1 MEGLIYLKDGATYRG
16 KGFGAAATNV
26 GELVFNTSMTGYQGI
41 LTDPSYKG
49 QIINMTYPLIGNYG
63 VSEIDDQSE
72 RIHAFGFVTRD
83 ISFRPSNRC
92 SVKTLGEWLEEQR
105 VPGVY
110 NVDTRAITKRVR
122 TNGTIACVISNEGI
136 NADEARRLLDSAE
149 LRDDYMTEA
158 GTREVVRF
166 PAGGGETKVSGS
178 FGSVICGGTPRK
190 SPFGTYPNEPFSGNS
205 ALRETLYGVGQN
217 EEPSTG
223 SQKSI
228 YEPSRGNRPLRVA
241 VYDFGVKRNILQGFT
256 DRGCEVFLFPYG
268 STAEDIMSVEP
279 DGLFLSNGPSDPEK
293 AVAGIAAAR
302 ELIGKLPIC
311 GICMGHQV
319 VALAFGGRTYKLKFG
334 HRGANHGV
342 KDLESGKSAI
352 TSQNHSFAVDPRSI
366 EDKDLVVT
374 HVNLNDGTIEGIR
387 HRELPVFSVQYH
399 PEGSPGPNDSER
411 LFDRFIEI
419 FGRSAKGGD
428 GHA

>member
-1 MEGLIYLKDGATYRG
+1 MDGLIYLKDGTTYRG

-63 VSEIDDQSE
+63 VSEIDNQSA

-92 SVKTLGEWLEEQR
+92 SVKTLGEWLEEQG

-110 NVDTRAITKRVR
+110 NVDTRAVTKKVR

-136 NADEARRLLDSAE
+136 SGDEARRLLDGAA

-166 PAGGGETKVSGS
+166 PACGGEAKVSGS
-178 FGSVICGGTPRK
+178 FGRIVCGGAQGKPA
-190 SPFGTYPNEPFSGNS
+190 GAGM
-205 ALRETLYGVGQN
+205 
-217 EEPSTG
+217 
-223 SQKSI
+223 
-228 YEPSRGNRPLRVA
+228 RVA

-256 DRGCEVFLFPYG
+256 NRGCEVFLFPYG
-268 STAEDIMSVEP
+268 STADDIMSVAP
-279 DGLFLSNGPSDPEK
+279 DGLFLSNGPSDPER
-293 AVAGIAAAR
+293 AVAGIEAAR
-302 ELIGKLPIC
+302 SLIGRLPIC
-311 GICMGHQV
+311 GICMGHQII
-319 VALAFGGRTYKLKFG
+319 ALAFGGRTYKLRFG

-342 KDLESGKSAI
+342 KDLESGRSAI
-352 TSQNHSFAVDPRSI
+352 TSQNHSFAVDAESI
-366 EDKDLVVT
+366 ADKGLVVT
-374 HVNLNDGTIEGIR
+374 HINLNDGTVEGMR
-387 HRELPVFSVQYH
+387 HRELPVLSVQYH
-399 PEGSPGPNDSER
+399 PEGSPGPNDSES
-411 LFDRFIEI
+411 LFERFIEV
-419 FGRSAKGGD
+419 FGCSSKGGD
-428 GHA
+428 LRE

>member
-1 MEGLIYLKDGATYRG
+1 MDGLIYLRDGATYRG

-63 VSEIDDQSE
+63 VSGIDDQSA

-92 SVKTLGEWLEEQR
+92 SVKTLSEWLGEQR

-122 TNGTIACVISNEGI
+122 MNGTMACVISNEGI
-136 NADEARRLLDSAE
+136 TVDEARRLLDSAE
-149 LRDDYMTEA
+149 LRDDYMLEA

-178 FGSVICGGTPRK
+178 FGSVICGEAPRGA
-190 SPFGTYPNEPFSGNS
+190 SFPGAPP
-205 ALRETLYGVGQN
+205 LLYEHSHAG
-217 EEPSTG
+217 
-223 SQKSI
+223 
-228 YEPSRGNRPLRVA
+228 RPLRVA

-256 DRGCEVFLFPYG
+256 KRGCEVFLFPYG
-268 STAEDIMSVEP
+268 STAGDIMGVEP
-279 DGLFLSNGPSDPEK
+279 DGLFLSNGPGDPEW
-293 AVAGIAAAR
+293 AVAGVEAAR
-302 ELIGKLPIC
+302 ELIGKLPLC

-342 KDLESGKSAI
+342 KDLESGRSAI

-366 EDKDLVVT
+366 EDKGLVVT
-374 HVNLNDGTIEGIR
+374 HVNLNDGTVEGVR

-399 PEGSPGPNDSER
+399 PEGSPGPNDSEG
-411 LFDRFIEI
+411 LFDRFIGI
-419 FGRSAKGGD
+419 FGGRAARCGTGG
-428 GHA
+428 GSHA